1 MVVAA
6 TGFFDGVHIGHQAV
20 IRTLLDYAEKYSGQ
34 SLVISFWPHPR
45 VLLQKD
51 ARELSLLTSIE
62 EKKAILEGIGVQKV
76 EILPFTRDF
85 AAMSSERYL
94 AYIKEKYG
102 VEAIVLGYDN
112 RFGSGGEGTQEIADI
127 AGKMGFTVLIQA
139 PELVDGITV
148 SSTQCRMALKRGD
161 VELASKM
168 LGRDYSLSGVVV
180 AGKQLGRSIG
190 FPTANLRLREPL
202 KCVPATGVY
211 LSRVGLDGQEFWGMS
226 NVDSSSLVET
236 HIFDFD
242 RDIYGMDLE
251 VSFVEH
257 IRSEIHFNSV
267 EELKNQLK
275 KDEMSIK
282 KRIFARYD
290 HKERR
295 QD

>member
-51 ARELSLLTSIE
+51 ARDLRLLTSID
-62 EKKAILEGIGVQKV
+62 EKIAILKGMGVNRV

-85 AAMSSERYL
+85 AAMDAARYL
-94 AYIKEKYG
+94 AYIKEKFG
-102 VEAIVLGYDN
+102 VDAIVLGYDN
-112 RFGSGGEGTQEIADI
+112 RFGSGTEDTEQIGKIAESLGIKVLRQEALQVEG
-127 AGKMGFTVLIQA
+127 L
-139 PELVDGITV
+139 TV
-148 SSTQCRMALKRGD
+148 SSTQCRLALERGE

-180 AGKQLGRSIG
+180 SGKQLGRTIG

-202 KCVPATGVY
+202 KKVPATGVY
-211 LSRVGLDGQEFWGMS
+211 LSRLRLEGQDFWGMS
-226 NVDSSSLVET
+226 NVDSAALVET

-251 VSFVEH
+251 ISFLER
-257 IRSEIHFNSV
+257 IRSEKSFASL
-267 EELKNQLK
+267 EELKIQLK
-275 KDEMSIK
+275 KDEMSAK
-282 KRIFARYD
+282 KLIFARYD
-290 HKERR
+290 HKEGR
-295 QD
+295 

>member
-51 ARELSLLTSIE
+51 ARQLSLLTSIE
-62 EKKAILEGIGVQKV
+62 EKKAILEGMGVQKV
-76 EILPFTRDF
+76 EILQFTRDF
-85 AAMSSERYL
+85 AAMSAERYL

-148 SSTQCRMALKRGD
+148 SSTQCRLALKGGN

-251 VSFVEH
+251 VIFVEH

-282 KRIFARYD
+282 KRIFAGYD

-295 QD
+295 

>member
-34 SLVISFWPHPR
+34 SLVISLWPHPR

-62 EKKAILEGIGVQKV
+62 EKKAILEGMGVQKV

-139 PELVDGITV
+139 PELVDGLTV

-180 AGKQLGRSIG
+180 AGKQLGRCIG

-211 LSRVGLDGQEFWGMS
+211 LSRVGLDGHEFWGMS

>member
-62 EKKAILEGIGVQKV
+62 EKKAILEGMGVQKV

-139 PELVDGITV
+139 PELVDGVTV

-242 RDIYGMDLE
+242 RDIYGLDLE

-295 QD
+295 